1 MKPLNPI
8 KHFGGEET
16 TEKIQQ
22 EEAERKQAI
31 EREQK
36 AERDRASD
44 RGK

>member
-31 EREQK
+31 EQEK